1 VKNQLLANRRIYLL
15 LGLFV
20 GIAITW
26 KLALINLGAFPFN
39 ADEAIVA
46 LMGRHILQ
54 GEIPI
59 FFYGQAYMGSLDAF
73 LVALSFLIFSEQV
86 NAIRYV
92 QILLYVGVLLST
104 FWLSVIIFR
113 SRMAGLYSVILLAIP
128 TVNVTLYTTVSLGGY
143 GEALLIGNLL
153 LCFGLMVVQKRSQ
166 QTSFTMNLIFVLFWG
181 ALAGL
186 GLWANGLTLVYS
198 LPMGF
203 YLAFWIIQEYKAKK
217 RIILIGM
224 LITGGL
230 IGAAPW
236 ISFAVHNSIAQL
248 LQELLGSAV
257 AVESGSWFN
266 QVVMHTLNFVLFG
279 IPVILGFRPPWEVSW
294 LVLPLIPFVG
304 LFWFLVIKNSFR
316 KIRAGNGNERWM
328 QLLPAVVILLIIT
341 LFIFTHFGVDP
352 SGRYFLP
359 INIMLAIYAG
369 IYIDQGISKK
379 IIKTAGL
386 ILIISFQFLGTIQCL
401 QRIPPGLT
409 TQFDTSTVINREYD
423 AELIAFLKESNETRG
438 FTNYWVS
445 YPLAFLSR
453 EELIFTPRLP
463 YHQDLR
469 YTPRDDRYATYTKL
483 VEQSEKT
490 ALITSRN
497 IKLNLKIREFLQ
509 EKGISWREKQ
519 IGDYLVF
526 YSLSNRIN
534 SDDLNALIQP

>member
-1 VKNQLLANRRIYLL
+1 MKNQITTNRKIYLL
-15 LGLFV
+15 LGLVV
-20 GIAITW
+20 GIAFSW
-26 KLALINLGAFPFN
+26 KLILINFEAFSFN

-54 GEIPI
+54 GEVPI

-73 LVALSFLIFSEQV
+73 LVALSFLIFGEQII
-86 NAIRYV
+86 AIRFV
-92 QILLYVGVLLST
+92 QILLYIGVMLST

-113 SRMAGLYSVILLAIP
+113 SRRAALFSVILLAIP

-153 LCFGLMVVQKRSQ
+153 LCIGLTIIQNRSQ
-166 QTSFTMNLIFVLFWG
+166 ETSFTCYFVFVFLWG
-181 ALAGL
+181 VLAGL

-198 LPMGF
+198 LPMGLF
-203 YLAFWIIQEYKAKK
+203 LVFWIIQEYKPK
-217 RIILIGM
+217 RRTILLGVMII
-224 LITGGL
+224 GGL

-236 ISFAVHNSIAQL
+236 ISFAVQNSIAQL
-248 LQELLGSAV
+248 IQELFGSAV
-257 AVESGSWFN
+257 AVESGSWLS

-279 IPVILGFRPPWEVSW
+279 IPVIFGFRPPWEVRW

-304 LFWFLVIKNSFR
+304 LFWFLVIKNGVR
-316 KIRAGNGNERWM
+316 RIRMVDGNEKWI
-328 QLLPAVVILLIIT
+328 QLLPALVILLIIA
-341 LFIFTHFGVDP
+341 LFLFTPFGVDP

-359 INIMLAIYAG
+359 INIMLAVYAG
-369 IYIDQGISKK
+369 IYLDQGISQK
-379 IIKTAGL
+379 ILKIVGL
-386 ILIISFQFLGTIQCL
+386 FLIISFQLLGTIQCL

-423 AELIAFLKESNETRG
+423 AELIAFLKENNETRG

-445 YPLAFLSR
+445 YPLAFLSG
-453 EELIFTPRLP
+453 EEMIFTPRLP

-469 YTPRDDRYATYTKL
+469 YTPRDDRYKPYTKL
-483 VEQSEKT
+483 IEQSEKT

-497 IKLNLKIREFLQ
+497 IPLNLKIRKFLQ
-509 EKGISWREKQ
+509 ENDITWNEKQ

-526 YSLSNRIN
+526 FGLSDRLN
-534 SDDLNALIQP
+534 SEDLNALIQP